1 MGDVNF
7 GDTVDNGM
15 YTLESIFKGME
26 GDLKDLLQHS
36 QDDEEDDDGGLVLD
50 SINDIEEEDLDEED
64 DDEEEDEDFDFL
76 SYGETI
82 TEMAEEYDDEEL
94 HIREDEEPKE
104 IVNSDYELVSD
115 RKYTDITDEV
125 LDDFAKKYSKETQN
139 CNSFIKAHFSTELLL
154 ELHKITM
161 SFVDNN
167 TKMLAIRRTL
177 DQYGMEYHSLGG
189 GTNRYNN

>member
-125 LDDFAKKYSKETQN
+125 LDEIVPA
-139 CNSFIKAHFSTELLL
+139 
-154 ELHKITM
+154 
-161 SFVDNN
+161 
-167 TKMLAIRRTL
+167 
-177 DQYGMEYHSLGG
+177 
-189 GTNRYNN
+189 